1 MKTASVPILGT
12 AVAAGL
18 GGLTYLEIVRPWYL
32 RWGATEEE
40 VNRPMPLD
48 DRIPEPMLNST
59 MAITIHAT
67 PGEVWQWLVQMGD
80 PPRAGY
86 YSYTW
91 IERMVGL
98 QIMNAD
104 VILPEFQTVHTG
116 DALDKGGTMVVQ
128 HVDPERYLVLGP
140 PESVEVVKCT
150 WAFGLYPIDERSTRL
165 VTRVRAVWSY
175 SQMLKEMSPL
185 AWPLWLAIEPGAFV
199 MERKMLREIK
209 RNAEE
214 TRSQARRYAT

>member
-1 MKTASVPILGT
+1 MKTASVTILGT

-59 MAITIHAT
+59 MAITIYAT

-80 PPRAGY
+80 PPRARY

-104 VILPEFQTVHTG
+104 VILPGFQTVHTG
-116 DALDKGGTMVVQ
+116 DVLDKGGTMVVQ
-128 HVDPERYLVLGP
+128 HVDPERYPVLGP
-140 PESVEVVKCT
+140 PESVVVVKCT
-150 WAFGLYPIDERSTRL
+150 WAFGLYPVDERGTRL

>member
-1 MKTASVPILGT
+1 MKSASTPILGAT
-12 AVAAGL
+12 LAAGV
-18 GGLTYLEIVRPWYL
+18 GGLAFFEMVRPWYL
-32 RWGATEEE
+32 RWGACDEE
-40 VNRPMPLD
+40 VNRQMPLD
-48 DRIPEPMLNST
+48 ERIPEPMLNST
-59 MAITIHAT
+59 MAITIDS
-67 PGEVWQWLVQMGD
+67 PPEMIWPWLVQMGD

-98 QIMNAD
+98 RISNAE
-104 VILPEFQTVHTG
+104 VVLPEFQTVRVG
-116 DALDKGGTMVVQ
+116 EALDKGGTMVVQ
-128 HVDPERYLVLGP
+128 YVDPGKFLVLGP
-140 PESVEVVKCT
+140 PESVDVVKCT
-150 WAFGLYPIDERSTRL
+150 WAFGLVPIDERSTRL